1 MALIAKHGTS
11 TMRYDDVLPNDRY
24 EAVSKTPSSFAIN
37 GISYPLLFEW
47 KKFQVIFWYESK
59 SSCTTSFYSL
69 TGVVQIIKLILILI
83 IQSKYSAVNI
93 EAWHTS
99 NRNRVHWLGCLSFF
113 FFFYYL
119 RTPRRA
125 KNTETC
131 VKFCP
136 EIFVNILKSIS
147 KSLLSNSYSSFCCH
161 SRYSCRILSHCCWVV
176 SFFFSK

>member
-59 SSCTTSFYSL
+59 SSCTTSFYNL

-83 IQSKYSAVNI
+83 VQSKYSAVNI

-113 FFFYYL
+113 FFLLF
-119 RTPRRA
+119 
-125 KNTETC
+125 KNTKKGQEHRDLC
-131 VKFCP
+131 Q
-136 EIFVNILKSIS
+136 
-147 KSLLSNSYSSFCCH
+147 
-161 SRYSCRILSHCCWVV
+161 ILSRNIRKY
-176 SFFFSK
+176 FKKYK

>member
-11 TMRYDDVLPNDRY
+11 TMRYDDVLPNERY

-59 SSCTTSFYSL
+59 SSCTTSFYNL

-83 IQSKYSAVNI
+83 VQSKYSAVNI

-99 NRNRVHWLGCLSFF
+99 NRNRVYWLGCFF
-113 FFFYYL
+113 LFLFFLLF
-119 RTPRRA
+119 
-125 KNTETC
+125 KNTKKGQEHRDLC
-131 VKFCP
+131 Q
-136 EIFVNILKSIS
+136 
-147 KSLLSNSYSSFCCH
+147 
-161 SRYSCRILSHCCWVV
+161 ILSRNIRKY
-176 SFFFSK
+176 FKKYK

>member
-1 MALIAKHGTS
+1 MTLIAKHGTS
-11 TMRYDDVLPNDRY
+11 TMSRWYDDVLPNDRY
-24 EAVSKTPSSFAIN
+24 EAVSKTPSFFAIR

-59 SSCTTSFYSL
+59 SSCTTSFYNL

-83 IQSKYSAVNI
+83 VQSKYSAVNI

-99 NRNRVHWLGCLSFF
+99 NRNRVYWLGCFFLFF
-113 FFFYYL
+113 FFFCFL
-119 RTPRRA
+119 ITPRRA

-147 KSLLSNSYSSFCCH
+147 KSFVSNSYSSFCCH
-161 SRYSCRILSHCCWVV
+161 SR
-176 SFFFSK
+176 